1 MNAPVAWRIARR
13 DLRGGLRGFA
23 VFLACLIL
31 GVAAIAAVGTVRSA
45 IADALSREG
54 AALLGGDA
62 QMSFTYRFASAE
74 ERAFMQARAEAVSE
88 IVDFRSMAVAGE
100 GEAAERALT
109 QVKAV
114 DAAYPLVGG
123 LDLDPGVPLAE
134 ALAPRDGVPGA
145 VMDGVLADRLGLV
158 TGDRFRLGATEFRLG
173 ARLLREPDGA
183 MGGMLLGPRTIVHT
197 RDLEGSGLLAPGSVF
212 DTRYRLRL
220 PPGADLG
227 GLQQEAEAAFL
238 DTGLRWRDA
247 RRGAPGAE
255 RFVERM
261 GSFLVLVGLA
271 GLAVGG
277 IGIASAVRAYLDGK
291 TRTIAALKAV
301 GADSGTIFL
310 AYALQVGGMAV
321 LGVALGLALGIALPV
336 AAAPVVAGLLPI
348 PVAVAPTFAPA
359 AEAAIYGVLTA
370 VLFTLWPLARV
381 RDVRAAALFRDLGA
395 GRRRWPGRRLSW
407 ALLGILAVFVA
418 VVLGL
423 SAMPSL
429 ALATLG
435 GIAGALLL
443 LAGAAWVLRRIARRL
458 AHHTGG
464 RPGLRLALAA
474 VAGPREEASA
484 VVLALGL
491 GLSVLAA
498 VGQIDANL
506 RAAIDRDL
514 PEVAPSFFFVDIQS
528 DQLEGFRARL
538 AAEAGVTKVE
548 TAPMLRAVLT
558 RINGRDARE
567 VAGDHWVLRG
577 DRGLTYSADPPA
589 DTRIVAGQWWPED
602 YAGPPQLSFAA
613 EEAAE
618 LGLKLGDRITVN
630 VLGRD
635 IEAEIT
641 SLREVDFST
650 AGIGFVMLM
659 SPAALTGAPHTHIA
673 TVYADAGA
681 DARILR
687 DVAGA
692 FPNITAIAVRE
703 VVGRV
708 SEILGAIARATAI
721 AAGVTLMTGVVV
733 LIGAAASGQRARVY
747 EAAILKVLGST
758 RAGILASF
766 ALRSALMGA
775 AAGLVAIG
783 FGAVAGLAVMR
794 FVMDAPYRFE
804 PVTALAVVAGGVL
817 ATLLAGLAF
826 ALPALGARPGRI
838 LRGSE

>member
-1 MNAPVAWRIARR
+1 MNPAVAWRIARR

-45 IADALSREG
+45 ISEALSREG

-62 QMSFTYRFASAE
+62 QMSFTYRFASEE
-74 ERAFMQARAEAVSE
+74 ERAFMRDRADAVSE
-88 IVDFRSMAVAGE
+88 IVDFRSMAVVGE
-100 GEAAERALT
+100 GQAAERALT

-114 DAAYPLVGG
+114 DDAYPLVG
-123 LDLDPGVPLAE
+123 
-134 ALAPRDGVPGA
+134 ALALEPSLPLDSAFEPRDGAPGA
-145 VMDGVLADRLGLV
+145 VMDGVLADRLGLDV
-158 TGDRFRLGATEFRLG
+158 GDRFRLGLAEFRLG
-173 ARLLREPDGA
+173 ARLVREPDGA
-183 MGGMLLGPRTIVHT
+183 MGGMLLGPRTIVLT
-197 RDLEGSGLLAPGSVF
+197 RDLQGSGLLEPGSVF

-220 PPGADLG
+220 PAGTDLAQ
-227 GLQQEAEAAFL
+227 LQREAEAAFM
-238 DTGLRWRDA
+238 DTGMRWRDA

-255 RFVERM
+255 RFVDRM

-277 IGIASAVRAYLDGK
+277 IGIASAVRAYLEGK
-291 TRTIAALKAV
+291 TGTIAALKAV
-301 GADSGTIFL
+301 GADTSTIFL
-310 AYALQVGGMAV
+310 AYALQIGGMT
-321 LGVALGLALGIALPV
+321 ALGILLGLLLGIALPV
-336 AAAPVVAGLLPI
+336 AAAPVVADLLPI
-348 PVAVAPTFAPA
+348 PVQVAPSFRPA
-359 AEAAIYGVLTA
+359 AEAALYGVLTA
-370 VLFTLWPLARV
+370 ALFTLWPLARV

-395 GRRRWPGRRLSW
+395 GRRRWPGRRFGA
-407 ALLGILAVFVA
+407 ALTAILTLFVA
-418 VVLGL
+418 VVLVL
-423 SAMPSL
+423 AAMPTL

-435 GIAGALLL
+435 GIAGALAL
-443 LAGAAWVLRRIARRL
+443 LAGAAWVLRQIARRL
-458 AHHTGG
+458 SHRVEG

-514 PEVAPSFFFVDIQS
+514 PEVAPSFFFVDIQN
-528 DQLEGFRARL
+528 DQLDGFRDSL
-538 AAEAGVTKVE
+538 AAEEGVSKVD
-548 TAPMLRAVLT
+548 TAPMLRAVVT

-567 VAGDHWVLRG
+567 VSGDHWVLRG
-577 DRGLTYSADPPA
+577 DRGLTYAALPPEG
-589 DTRIVAGQWWPED
+589 TKIVAGSWWPED
-602 YAGPPQLSFAA
+602 YAGPPQMSFAA

-618 LGLKLGDRITVN
+618 LGLDLGDKVTVN

-641 SLREVDFST
+641 SFREVDFST

-659 SPAALTGAPHTHIA
+659 NPAALGGAPHTHIA
-673 TVYADAGA
+673 TVYADPAS
-681 DARILR
+681 DSRILR
-687 DVAGA
+687 EVAGA
-692 FPNITAIAVRE
+692 YPNITAIPVRE
-703 VVGRV
+703 VVDRV

-721 AAGVTLMTGVVV
+721 AAGVTLLTGVVV

-747 EAAILKVLGST
+747 EAAVLKVLGAT
-758 RAGILASF
+758 RGRILASF

-775 AAGLVAIG
+775 AAGLVAIA
-783 FGAVAGLAVMR
+783 FGGVAGFAVMH

-804 PVTALAVVAGGVL
+804 PTTALAIVSGGITATLVAG
-817 ATLLAGLAF
+817 LLF
-826 ALPALGARPGRI
+826 ALPVLGARPARI
-838 LRGSE
+838 LRGAE